1 MSKKIAVLGCG
12 AIGSSVSADL
22 TDAGLDVTIIDQ
34 WPAHVEVMKANG
46 LHIEMP
52 DLDLKIPVRAYHLC
66 ELASLKLEFDI
77 VFLAVKSYDN
87 PWMLQLIK
95 PYLKS
100 DGVLV
105 GLQNSMNEELSI
117 SVLGPERV
125 VGAVIELSGEI
136 FTPGK
141 VQRNTSRTGT
151 WFGVGEIDGTITPR
165 VQEIQSILSNVAE
178 VDIHPNIYSA
188 KWTKLIV
195 NSMSMGPFGV
205 TGLKKME
212 ASYLPEMQ
220 ELAMRLG
227 KEAIE
232 VGTAIGYGVE
242 PVFGLDSDEIAGPDE
257 QVLNTLSQTLF
268 HHTGSKSR
276 TAPIQD
282 HLKGRKNEI
291 EFINGLV
298 ARRGKEAGV
307 PTPCNDAV
315 AEIARQINQGQLE
328 MDPSNFEV
336 LLDKVRP

>member
-1 MSKKIAVLGCG
+1 
-12 AIGSSVSADL
+12 
-22 TDAGLDVTIIDQ
+22 
-34 WPAHVEVMKANG
+34 
-46 LHIEMP
+46 
-52 DLDLKIPVRAYHLC
+52 
-66 ELASLKLEFDI
+66 
-77 VFLAVKSYDN
+77 
-87 PWMLQLIK
+87 
-95 PYLKS
+95 
-100 DGVLV
+100 
-105 GLQNSMNEELSI
+105 
-117 SVLGPERV
+117 
-125 VGAVIELSGEI
+125 
-136 FTPGK
+136 
-141 VQRNTSRTGT
+141 
-151 WFGVGEIDGTITPR
+151 
-165 VQEIQSILSNVAE
+165 NVAE